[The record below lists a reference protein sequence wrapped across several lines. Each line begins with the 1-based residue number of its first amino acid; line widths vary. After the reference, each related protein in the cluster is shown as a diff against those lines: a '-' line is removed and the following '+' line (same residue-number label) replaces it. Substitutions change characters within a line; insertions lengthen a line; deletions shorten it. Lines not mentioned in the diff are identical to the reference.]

1 MQTWDALK
9 SYRICS
15 MGEEKKSVKNIFYQT
30 EKTNKLTNKQKQKH
44 PQQMESVC
52 LSSGSVPL
60 FSE

>member
-1 MQTWDALK
+1 
-9 SYRICS
+9 